1 MEKNIIVLHLQES
14 SCLIYIIC
22 VCLRIV
28 VSNTYCV
35 VFLFVCLR
43 LIRGNNCLPLSG
55 GWVHLGFLLGFVLLI
70 VLIFYF
76 FVLFAFDL
84 CLVVFTMLPVILD
97 YSFLNTPSVFSD
109 VYLMQLHQ
117 DSSKTKSERC
127 KHNGY

>member
-35 VFLFVCLR
+35 VFCFVCLR
-43 LIRGNNCLPLSG
+43 LIRGNNCLPSSG
-55 GWVHLGFLLGFVLLI
+55 GWVPLRFLLGFVLLI
-70 VLIFYF
+70 VLMFSF
-76 FVLFAFDL
+76 FVLFDL

-117 DSSKTKSERC
+117 DSSKSERC